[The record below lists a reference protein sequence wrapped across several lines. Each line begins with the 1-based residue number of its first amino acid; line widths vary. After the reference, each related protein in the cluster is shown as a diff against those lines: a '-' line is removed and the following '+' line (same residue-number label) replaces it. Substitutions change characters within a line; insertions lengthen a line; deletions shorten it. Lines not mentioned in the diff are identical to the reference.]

1 VGYERMEKLY
11 NDKSLQPLRRKLR
24 TGSTDAERYLWQ
36 RLKNKQI
43 LSLRFLRQYGVGNYI
58 LDFYCPLIRL
68 AIELD
73 GGQHAENREADESRT
88 AFLSTQDIVVL
99 RFWNNDVFKN
109 TDGVLQVIFE
119 TSEALMRRS

>member
-1 VGYERMEKLY
+1 MEKLY